1 MMICLKA
8 NIPNQ
13 LVKVNDELKAIY
25 HSENSIC
32 IWIFKTRNERDKFM
46 DETVG
51 MKKNERENHFINIY
65 KKKPQLK
72 VEVQSVRVKGLEP
85 PSR

>member
-1 MMICLKA
+1 MICLKA
-8 NIPNQ
+8 NIPKQ
-13 LVKVNDELKAIY
+13 LLKVNDELKAIY

-65 KKKPQLK
+65 KKNPNLK
-72 VEVQSVRVKGLEP
+72 LRFKVCG
-85 PSR
+85 